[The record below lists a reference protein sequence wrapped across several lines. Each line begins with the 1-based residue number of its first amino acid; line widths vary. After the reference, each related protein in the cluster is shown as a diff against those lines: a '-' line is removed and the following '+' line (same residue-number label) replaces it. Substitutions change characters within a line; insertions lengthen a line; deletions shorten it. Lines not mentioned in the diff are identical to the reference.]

1 MHQRITEHYI
11 LELTAAFERIIFN
24 RLDNAYGDINRI
36 LTAEYEKRQR
46 KGQPAPLN
54 RCASSFIKNK
64 EDIRNLRGAGKVLN
78 NQLSSE
84 SLNELD
90 EIIQYR
96 NWLSHGKRDVGQ
108 ESLLSFEEIK
118 QRFQIVLDE
127 IK

>member
-1 MHQRITEHYI
+1 M
-11 LELTAAFERIIFN
+11 
-24 RLDNAYGDINRI
+24 
-36 LTAEYEKRQR
+36 
-46 KGQPAPLN
+46 PAI
-54 RCASSFIKNK
+54 SFIKNK